1 MTSHFRTLFQLK
13 YECLWWWGGGG
24 KGAGSHHPKN
34 DEWLPKNMLIDCQQ
48 IVRQETTGSLQIRE
62 SWLK

>member
-13 YECLWWWGGGG
+13 YEPLRGEGGEGT
-24 KGAGSHHPKN
+24 GSHHPKN

-48 IVRQETTGSLQIRE
+48 IVGQEPTGSLQIRD

>member
-13 YECLWWWGGGG
+13 YEPLQRGGG

-48 IVRQETTGSLQIRE
+48 IVGQETTGSLQIRD

>member
-13 YECLWWWGGGG
+13 YEPLRGG
-24 KGAGSHHPKN
+24 GAGSHHPKN
-34 DEWLPKNMLIDCQQ
+34 HEWLPKNMLIDCQQ
-48 IVRQETTGSLQIRE
+48 IVGQEPTGSLQIRD

>member
-1 MTSHFRTLFQLK
+1 MTSHLRTLFQLK
-13 YECLWWWGGGG
+13 YEPLRGGG
-24 KGAGSHHPKN
+24 

-48 IVRQETTGSLQIRE
+48 IVGQETTGSLQIRD